1 MEDYS
6 MAKKIV
12 FITGVSSGLG
22 RAFATI
28 LLDAGYSVV
37 GTVRTS
43 EAVKEFEALRPGF
56 AYGRVLDVRDYQNIP
71 AVIGEVEESVGPID
85 VLVNNAG
92 YGHEGILEES
102 SMDELVHQFSV
113 NVFGPVAVIKALLPH
128 MRLRRKGHIINVTSM
143 GGLITMPGISYYC
156 GSKFALEGISSSLGK
171 ELKSF
176 GIFVTA
182 LEPGQMRTDW
192 AGRSMTRAARSIAD
206 YDAVFEPI
214 RAARVAKSG
223 NQPGDPAKAG
233 LALVKLIES
242 DSPPAHLLLGPDAI
256 QFVKESLE
264 ALQKEIKDWE
274 SITRST
280 DFESL
285 STRAG

>member
-1 MEDYS
+1 
-6 MAKKIV
+6 
-12 FITGVSSGLG
+12 
-22 RAFATI
+22 
-28 LLDAGYSVV
+28 
-37 GTVRTS
+37 
-43 EAVKEFEALRPGF
+43 
-56 AYGRVLDVRDYQNIP
+56 
-71 AVIGEVEESVGPID
+71 
-85 VLVNNAG
+85 
-92 YGHEGILEES
+92 
-102 SMDELVHQFSV
+102 MDELVQQFSV
-113 NVFGPVAVIKALLPH
+113 NVFGPVAVIKALLPY
-128 MRLRRKGHIINVTSM
+128 MRQRRKGHIVNVTSM

-192 AGRSMTRAARSIAD
+192 AGRSMARAARSIAD

-223 NQPGDPAKAG
+223 KQSGDPRKAG

-256 QFVKESLE
+256 QFVTEGLD
-264 ALQKEIKDWE
+264 ALQREFKDWE
-274 SITRST
+274 AVSRST
-280 DFESL
+280 DFV
-285 STRAG
+285 G

>member
-1 MEDYS
+1 
-6 MAKKIV
+6 MAKKV
-12 FITGVSSGLG
+12 VLITGVSSGLG
-22 RAFATI
+22 RAFATT
-28 LLDAGYSVV
+28 LLTEGYSVV
-37 GTVRTS
+37 GTVRTP
-43 EAVKEFEALRPGF
+43 EAVTEFEALRPGL
-56 AYGRVLDVRDYQNIP
+56 AHGRLLDVRDYRNVQ
-71 AVIGEVEESVGPID
+71 AVIDEVEETLGPIE

-102 SMDELVHQFSV
+102 SMDELVDQFSV

-128 MRLRRKGHIINVTSM
+128 MRQRRRGHIINVTSM
-143 GGLITMPGISYYC
+143 GGLITMPGISFYC

-192 AGRSMTRAARSIAD
+192 AGRSMIRASRSIRD
-206 YDAVFEPI
+206 YDAVFEPV

-242 DSPPAHLLLGPDAI
+242 NSPPAHLLLGPDAI
-256 QFVKESLE
+256 QLVREGLE
-264 ALQKEIKDWE
+264 ALQKEFKDWE
-274 SITRST
+274 PVSRST
-280 DFESL
+280 DFGPIPT
-285 STRAG
+285 TRHD

>member
-1 MEDYS
+1 MV
-6 MAKKIV
+6 KKTV

-22 RAFATI
+22 RAFANA
-28 LLDAGYSVV
+28 LLDAGYKVV
-37 GTVRTS
+37 GTVRKP
-43 EAVKEFEALRPGF
+43 EAALEFEALRPGQ
-56 AYGRVLDVRDYQNIP
+56 AHARVLDVKNHQILKD
-71 AVIGEVEESVGPID
+71 VIANVEETVGAID
-85 VLVNNAG
+85 VLINNAG

-102 SMDELVHQFSV
+102 SLDELRDQFEV

-128 MRLRRKGHIINVTSM
+128 MRRRRKGHIINVTSM
-143 GGLITMPGISYYC
+143 GGLMTMPGISFYC

-192 AGRSMTRAARSIAD
+192 AGRSMYRAARLIED
-206 YDAVFEPI
+206 YDPVFEPI

-242 DSPPAHLLLGPDAI
+242 EAPPAHLLLGPDAFE
-256 QFVKESLE
+256 FVQKDFE
-264 ALQKEIKDWE
+264 ALQAEFKQWE
-274 SITRST
+274 SVTRST
-280 DFESL
+280 NFDQ
-285 STRAG
+285 TTG